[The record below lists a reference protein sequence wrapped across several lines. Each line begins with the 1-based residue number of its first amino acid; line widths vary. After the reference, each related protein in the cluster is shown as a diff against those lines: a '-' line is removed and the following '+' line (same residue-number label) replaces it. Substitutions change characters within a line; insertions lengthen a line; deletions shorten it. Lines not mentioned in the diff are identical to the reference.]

1 MDEEKKNFI
10 EIEGIGK
17 ITFRKL
23 TKSDYFT
30 IRDESIET
38 KIMDGNEI
46 QKLLTG
52 TYEKLTLIFGIES
65 APFYNESWTPGLEI
79 KGRLRKQR
87 ESEFDN
93 SDFIMQDADKLFKE
107 ILEFNKV
114 DQEEIDRIRKKQ
126 SNT

>member
-52 TYEKLTLIFGIES
+52 TYEKLILIFGIES

>member
-17 ITFRKL
+17 VTFRKL

-38 KIMDGNEI
+38 KIMEGQEI

-52 TYEKLTLIFGIES
+52 TYEKLILIFGIET

-114 DQEEIDRIRKKQ
+114 DQEEIDKIRKKQ

>member
-17 ITFRKL
+17 VTFRKL

-38 KIMDGNEI
+38 KIMEGQEI

-52 TYEKLTLIFGIES
+52 TYEKLILIFGIET

-87 ESEFDN
+87 EAEFDN

>member
-38 KIMDGNEI
+38 KIMEGQEI

-52 TYEKLTLIFGIES
+52 TYEKLILIFGIES